1 MNRVDFKI
9 PVLLFSAGADAKGDE
24 KEGIRPSSLCGAR
37 GLEAMT
43 RSIASTRVGGKG
55 YGC

>member
-24 KEGIRPSSLCGAR
+24 KEGIRPSSMCGAR
-37 GLEAMT
+37 GLWFRAM
-43 RSIASTRVGGKG
+43 RGGVNE
-55 YGC
+55 